1 MVTFYGTIIPVTATT
16 TSGTIADIV
25 VMMRMKN
32 AVAVIEMLLL
42 LFL

>member
-1 MVTFYGTIIPVTATT
+1 MVTFYGTIIPVTA
-16 TSGTIADIV
+16 GTIADIV

-42 LFL
+42 LLLLFL